1 MHFWTIWILTGK
13 EGKVSDDRADVAGAD
28 EDGGYYD
35 KEDDFLKRPLS
46 IMKNDLWEQLERG

>member
-28 EDGGYYD
+28 EDGGGGDENYV
-35 KEDDFLKRPLS
+35 RW
-46 IMKNDLWEQLERG
+46 MKDEI